1 MIERPCCRRAV
12 KTWRRG
18 KRRFRPAA
26 PRDARSAD
34 APGHN
39 AARIC
44 RVEAFAVTVEQP
56 YLYALLVFA
65 LSIVAFSAWRQR
77 KL

>member
-26 PRDARSAD
+26 PRDA
-34 APGHN
+34 PGHN

-44 RVEAFAVTVEQP
+44 RVEAFSMTVEQP
-56 YLYALLVFA
+56 YLYALLAFA
-65 LSIVAFSAWRQR
+65 LSVVAFSVWRQR
-77 KL
+77 KW